1 MRRACLERTHTS
13 TDIQHEKET
22 CRPLAT
28 PTVLSTKGTQRIT
41 ERTGRH
47 PKWKRFGKVCDV
59 PDRGALGMWVL
70 LGATPSGL
78 ASSSS
83 LWAVCKGAG
92 PRAPPPDFI
101 VGRLCW
107 GWALIKLLNTIS
119 DFHLPHGGGGKSG
132 RGDTRHIFSYC
143 FGTAAKNNHKRNK
156 VKRRGLRKFRKACRK
171 TIA

>member
-28 PTVLSTKGTQRIT
+28 PTVLSTRGTQRIT

-59 PDRGALGMWVL
+59 PDRGALGMRLL

-83 LWAVCKGAG
+83 LWAVCKGAD

-107 GWALIKLLNTIS
+107 GWALIKLPEHNLRFPS
-119 DFHLPHGGGGKSG
+119 PSRG
-132 RGDTRHIFSYC
+132 RG
-143 FGTAAKNNHKRNK
+143 KKRKGGHQTHFFLLFWNSSK
-156 VKRRGLRKFRKACRK
+156 K
-171 TIA
+171 